1 MTTKTQTTASGAGTG
16 AKWGLAG
23 AVAAAI
29 AASVCCV
36 GPLLLM
42 LLGISGAWIG
52 NLTAFEPYRPI
63 FIAAAAGFLGFAFY
77 KAYSAPKAEACEPG
91 SPCANPSSRRFNRV
105 ILWIVTILTFG
116 LLLFPYAVPYVFAET
131 SEVQSETKQVT
142 LDVRNMTCPSCLIP
156 VKMSLKKLDG
166 VKDVKVTMNPPQA
179 VVTYDPTKA
188 TTADLTKAT
197 TNAGY
202 PSKVKSEDI
211 KK

>member
-1 MTTKTQTTASGAGTG
+1 MTGKNQITGGG

-23 AVAAAI
+23 AVVAGI

-63 FIAAAAGFLGFAFY
+63 FIATAAGFLGFAFY
-77 KAYSAPKAEACEPG
+77 KTYSAPKAEACEPG
-91 SPCANPSSRRFNRV
+91 SVCASPRAGRFNRI
-105 ILWIVTILTFG
+105 ILWMVTILTFG
-116 LLLFPYAVPYVFAET
+116 LLFFPYAVPYVFAES
-131 SEVQSETKQVT
+131 SEAQPQAKEVT

-166 VKDVKVTMNPPQA
+166 VKDVKVTIRPPRA
-179 VVTYDPTKA
+179 VVTYDPSKVTMKEM
-188 TTADLTKAT
+188 TTAT

-202 PSKVKSEDI
+202 PSTVAGAPDAK
-211 KK
+211 